1 MAKRSKRKRES
12 EKARLAQSSSQQVAH
27 VVREEVIN
35 EPPEKVDAEL
45 EAPSRTPQ
53 RWTSRTLLLLAILI
67 AWGAGASLR
76 TEWVRNADKP
86 EHADYKWK
94 DGYLLTTHDSY
105 FYASVIEQG
114 TAAQPD
120 QLVQH
125 ADIYHQGLLTLLGA
139 ALVKMGVSLPI
150 LTTWMPILIAPL
162 IVVPVILIG
171 RLYGSTLWGFCA
183 GLLAVVATSYFSRT
197 TPGYFDTDMFAVTW
211 PAMALYLLLRAHR
224 EESLGWL
231 LAGALTLMF
240 YPFAYGSGASVVIAM
255 SVCFIGYRLL
265 LLILKQLHRKQILPW
280 SPDAD
285 DTFTWDAI
293 LLVALGGLFCIWTPG
308 SLLFQ
313 APWKILLGLALM
325 AGATWLMWF
334 RKQTP
339 EKSHK
344 ISHAIRYA
352 AVFFVLLMLYLG
364 GPWHVVKQ
372 TLGYLPGV
380 QAKFEQWSG
389 NKPKVDPNAPAALPK
404 LKFQQV
410 KDTIV
415 EVKKTPFFSIKK
427 DDPTTARDERREACI
442 SKRVSGS
449 DWGFPLA
456 LFGLALLIIL
466 HPEFLIGAPLLGIGI
481 YLAHIAGHRFTIH
494 AVPLAAL
501 GATYIPLGLLELTR
515 RFSPDKPKTMLGSL
529 PFFEFSKKHQG
540 WFTAWLAAGLL
551 MLPLAYELIKPNY
564 DHDLLL
570 ARGRPPVL
578 REPEVAQ
585 LAELRKI
592 SKPGDYV
599 LTWWDYGSAVWLYSG
614 RNVLTSPYNQS
625 HDNYIIAKI
634 FNSNSQALAANL
646 ARLSVE
652 AFHQDGPPRGGALAV
667 EQIFRSA
674 TQSPN
679 EILEILKHPG
689 YPVPGRT
696 REVFL
701 YLPAQMMPI
710 FPVLHQFSERDLA
723 TGKLTSKRSTFLE
736 QTAWQPMGNNSKVI
750 AIGRIHP
757 DGKSMEATAFCDLE
771 AFFYIQ
777 KTSFKPPLTPTNL
790 NRISM
795 PYFSIE
801 TRDGKRLHCNLK
813 TLSLQS
819 GENAFALP
827 NLAFKDHNGKD
838 HLVPQANIVAGYPAL
853 PLKSIEIVNPD
864 PKRPGRV
871 LIQRFNTANNPHIQT
886 ANHHIVFSNE
896 NGGAY
901 LLGTPYYESNYIQMF
916 LLGQHDPQFF
926 EPVISGLQGR
936 IYRVK
941 R

>member
-1 MAKRSKRKRES
+1 MARRSKQKRKGVTGGKAAPTQSAS
-12 EKARLAQSSSQQVAH
+12 EPEPTDL
-27 VVREEVIN
+27 REEVI
-35 EPPEKVDAEL
+35 EVPPVTECIRPERSAGNRLRWV
-45 EAPSRTPQ
+45 SRA
-53 RWTSRTLLLLAILI
+53 LLLLAILI
-67 AWGAGASLR
+67 AWGAGALLR
-76 TEWVRNADKP
+76 AEWVRNADKP
-86 EHADYKWK
+86 EHADYKWQ
-94 DGYLLTTHDSY
+94 DGYLLTTHDSF
-105 FYASVIEQG
+105 FYASIIEQG

-139 ALVKMGVSLPI
+139 ALVKMGVSLPL

-183 GLLAVVATSYFSRT
+183 GLLAVGATSYFSRT

-211 PAMALYLLLRAHR
+211 PAMALYFLLRAHR
-224 EESLGWL
+224 EESRAWL
-231 LAGALTLMF
+231 LAGALMLMF
-240 YPFAYGSGASVVIAM
+240 YPFVYGSGASVVIA
-255 SVCFIGYRLL
+255 VGLCFIGYRLL
-265 LLILKQLHRKQILPW
+265 LLVLDQLHQRKKLPW
-280 SPDAD
+280 GPEVDHE
-285 DTFTWDAI
+285 FTWDAI

-313 APWKILLGLALM
+313 APWKILIGLMLIVGAL
-325 AGATWLMWF
+325 WLMWQ
-334 RKQTP
+334 RKHSPFQS
-339 EKSHK
+339 EK
-344 ISHAIRYA
+344 INRAIRGA

-380 QAKFEQWSG
+380 QAKLEAWSG
-389 NKPKVDPNAPAALPK
+389 PKPAANPNAESLPE

-410 KDTIV
+410 KETIV
-415 EVKKTPFFSIKK
+415 EVKATPFFAAK
-427 DDPTTARDERREACI
+427 DNPRETNVA
-442 SKRVSGS
+442 KRVSGS
-449 DWGFPLA
+449 DLGFALA
-456 LFGLALLIIL
+456 VFGLALLIIL

-515 RFSPDKPKTMLGSL
+515 RFSPDKPKAMLGSL

-551 MLPLAYELIKPNY
+551 TLPLACGLIKPNY
-564 DHDLLL
+564 AHDLLL

-578 REPEVAQ
+578 RAPEVAQ

-652 AFHQDGPPRGGALAV
+652 TFHQDGPARGGALAV
-667 EQIFRSA
+667 EQIFRSS

-689 YPVPGRT
+689 YPVSART
-696 REVFL
+696 RDVYL

-723 TGKLTSKRSTFLE
+723 TGKLTSNRSTFLE
-736 QTAWQPMGNNSKVI
+736 QTAWQSMGDNSRVI
-750 AIGRIHP
+750 AVGRIHS

-771 AFFYIQ
+771 AFLYIQ
-777 KTSFKPPLTPTNL
+777 KTPFKPPLTPANL
-790 NRISM
+790 GRISL

-813 TLSLQS
+813 TLSLQQS
-819 GENAFALP
+819 ATNNFAQP
-827 NLAFKDHNGKD
+827 DLAFNDHTGKA
-838 HLVPQANIVAGYPAL
+838 HVVPQTNIVAGYPAL
-853 PLKSIEIVNPD
+853 PLKSVEIVNP
-864 PKRPGRV
+864 RPGHPGHV
-871 LIQRFNTANNPHIQT
+871 TIQRFNPAGKPHIQA
-886 ANHHIVFSNE
+886 ANHHMVFSNE

-901 LLGTPYYESNYIQMF
+901 LLGTPNYESNYIQMF
-916 LLGQHDPQFF
+916 LLGLHDPQFF
-926 EPVISGLQGR
+926 EPVISGAQGR

>member
-1 MAKRSKRKRES
+1 MARRSNRTRES
-12 EKARLAQSSSQQVAH
+12 EKMGLAQSSTQQVAP
-27 VVREEVIN
+27 VVREEIIN
-35 EPPEKVDAEL
+35 EPPEKVGAEL
-45 EAPSRTPQ
+45 DAPLINPQ
-53 RWTSRTLLLLAILI
+53 RWASRTLLLLAILI
-67 AWGAGASLR
+67 AWGAGAWLR
-76 TEWVRNADKP
+76 AEWVRNADNP

-94 DGYLLTTHDSY
+94 DGYLLTTHDSF
-105 FYASVIEQG
+105 FYASVIDQG
-114 TAAQPD
+114 TTAQPD

-139 ALVKMGVSLPI
+139 ALVKMGVSLPM

-162 IVVPVILIG
+162 LAVPVILIG

-183 GLLAVVATSYFSRT
+183 GLLAVTATSYFSRT

-224 EESLGWL
+224 EESRGWL
-231 LAGALTLMF
+231 LAGALALMF
-240 YPFAYGSGASVVIAM
+240 YPFAYGSGASIVIAM

-265 LLILKQLHRKQILPW
+265 LMILKQLHRKQILPW
-280 SPDAD
+280 SPEAD

-313 APWKILLGLALM
+313 APWKILIGLTLMVGAL
-325 AGATWLMWF
+325 WLMWQ
-334 RKQTP
+334 RKHSPFQS
-339 EKSHK
+339 EKINRAH
-344 ISHAIRYA
+344 RGA
-352 AVFFVLLMLYLG
+352 AVFFVLLMLYVG

-380 QAKFEQWSG
+380 QAKLEEWSS
-389 NKPKVDPNAPAALPK
+389 PKPAASPIVEALPE

-415 EVKKTPFFSIKK
+415 EIKATPLFSVEEN
-427 DDPTTARDERREACI
+427 PAEANI
-442 SKRVSGS
+442 AKRVSGS
-449 DWGFPLA
+449 DLGFKLA
-456 LFGLALLIIL
+456 LIGLTLLIIL
-466 HPEFLIGAPLLGIGI
+466 HPEFIIGMPLLGIGI

-501 GATYIPLGLLELTR
+501 GATYIPLGLVELTR
-515 RFSPDKPKTMLGSL
+515 RFSPDKPKATLGSL
-529 PFFEFSKKHQG
+529 PFFEFSKKHRG
-540 WFTAWLAAGLL
+540 WFTAWLVAGLL
-551 MLPLAYELIKPNY
+551 TLPAAYGLVQPNWE
-564 DHDLLL
+564 HDLLL

-652 AFHQDGPPRGGALAV
+652 AFHQDGPPRGGPLAV
-667 EQIFRSA
+667 EQIFRSP

-723 TGKLTSKRSTFLE
+723 TGKLTSNRSTFLE
-736 QTAWQPMGNNSKVI
+736 QTAWQPMGENSKVI

-757 DGKSMEATAFCDLE
+757 DGKSMDPTAFCDLE

-777 KTSFKPPLTPTNL
+777 KTAFKPPLTPANL

-819 GENAFALP
+819 AENAFTLP

-926 EPVISGLQGR
+926 EPVISGPQGR

>member
-1 MAKRSKRKRES
+1 MARRSKQKRKGVTGG
-12 EKARLAQSSSQQVAH
+12 KTAPTQSPSKPEPTDL
-27 VVREEVIN
+27 REEVI
-35 EPPEKVDAEL
+35 EVPPVTECVRPERSAGNRL
-45 EAPSRTPQ
+45 RWASRA
-53 RWTSRTLLLLAILI
+53 LLLLAILI
-67 AWGAGASLR
+67 AWGAGAWLR
-76 TEWVRNADKP
+76 AEWVRNADKP
-86 EHADYKWK
+86 EHADYKL
-94 DGYLLTTHDSY
+94 DGDYLLTTHDSF

-125 ADIYHQGLLTLLGA
+125 ADIYHQGLLTLLGT
-139 ALVKMGVSLPI
+139 ALVKMGVSLSVV
-150 LTTWMPILIAPL
+150 TTWMPILIAPL

-183 GLLAVVATSYFSRT
+183 GLLAVTATSYFNRT
-197 TPGYFDTDMFAVTW
+197 IPGYFDTDMFAVTW
-211 PAMALYLLLRAHR
+211 PAMTLYLLLRAHR
-224 EESLGWL
+224 EESRGWL
-231 LAGALTLMF
+231 LAGALALMF
-240 YPFAYGSGASVVIAM
+240 YPFVYGSGASVVIAI
-255 SVCFIGYRLL
+255 SVSFVGYRLL
-265 LLILKQLHRKQILPW
+265 LMLINEIHTRKKLPW
-280 SPDAD
+280 GSDAD
-285 DTFTWDAI
+285 YEFTWDAV

-308 SLLFQ
+308 SLLFH
-313 APWKILLGLALM
+313 APWKTTLGLALM
-325 AGATWLMWF
+325 AGALWLMWH

-339 EKSHK
+339 HESFN
-344 ISHAIRYA
+344 ISRAIRGA

-380 QAKFEQWSG
+380 QAKLEAWSG
-389 NKPKVDPNAPAALPK
+389 PKPAASPIAEALPE

-415 EVKKTPFFSIKK
+415 EIKATPLFSVEEN
-427 DDPTTARDERREACI
+427 PAEANI
-442 SKRVSGS
+442 AKRVSGS
-449 DWGFPLA
+449 DLGFKLA
-456 LFGLALLIIL
+456 LIGLTLLIIL
-466 HPEFLIGAPLLGIGI
+466 HPEFIIGVPLLGIGI

-515 RFSPDKPKTMLGSL
+515 RISPNKPKALLGSL

-540 WFTAWLAAGLL
+540 WFTAWLVAGLL
-551 MLPLAYELIKPNY
+551 TVTLAYGLIRPNY

-578 REPEVAQ
+578 RAPEVAQ
-585 LAELRKI
+585 LVELRKI

-634 FNSNSQALAANL
+634 LNSNSQALAANL

-652 AFHQDGPPRGGALAV
+652 VFHQDGPPRGGPLAV
-667 EQIFRSA
+667 EQIFRSS

-679 EILEILKHPG
+679 EILEDLKDPG
-689 YPVPGRT
+689 YPIPGRT

-701 YLPAQMMPI
+701 YLPAQMMRI

-723 TGKLTSKRSTFLE
+723 TGTLTSNRSRFDTF
-736 QTAWQPMGNNSKVI
+736 TARKKMGQSNFVSLGHMQSKTEMSI
-750 AIGRIHP
+750 
-757 DGKSMEATAFCDLE
+757 TAFCDLE
-771 AFFYIQ
+771 AHVYIQ
-777 KTSFKPPLTPTNL
+777 KTPLHPPLTSANL
-790 NRISM
+790 N
-795 PYFSIE
+795 SIRNPFTVLTLE
-801 TRDGKRLHCNLK
+801 TRSGDHIHCNLQ
-813 TLSLQS
+813 TPLSLQ
-819 GENAFALP
+819 G
-827 NLAFKDHNGKD
+827 LAQDLVFKDLSGKI
-838 HLVPQANIVAGYPAL
+838 HTVPQANILFGYPAL
-853 PLKSIEIVNPD
+853 PLKSIEIVNPHPD
-864 PKRPGRV
+864 RPGHV
-871 LIQRFNTANNPHIQT
+871 FTQRFNTGGSAHTQT

-916 LLGQHDPQFF
+916 LLAQHDPQFF
-926 EPVISGLQGR
+926 EPVISGAQGR

>member
-1 MAKRSKRKRES
+1 MARRSKQKRKGVTGGKAVPTQSPS
-12 EKARLAQSSSQQVAH
+12 EPEPTDLH
-27 VVREEVIN
+27 EEVI
-35 EPPEKVDAEL
+35 EVPPVTECVRPERSAGKRLRWA
-45 EAPSRTPQ
+45 SRA
-53 RWTSRTLLLLAILI
+53 LLLLAILI
-67 AWGAGASLR
+67 AWGAGAWLR
-76 TEWVRNADKP
+76 AEWVRNADKP
-86 EHADYKWK
+86 EHADYKWQG
-94 DGYLLTTHDSY
+94 GYLLTTHDSF
-105 FYASVIEQG
+105 FYASIIEQG
-114 TAAQPD
+114 TTAQPD

-125 ADIYHQGLLTLLGA
+125 ADIYHQGLLTFLGA
-139 ALVKMGVSLPI
+139 ALVKMGVSLPW

-162 IVVPVILIG
+162 IVVPVILMG

-183 GLLAVVATSYFSRT
+183 GLLAVMATSYFSRT

-211 PAMALYLLLRAHR
+211 PAMTLYWLLRAHR
-224 EESLGWL
+224 EESRRWL
-231 LAGALTLMF
+231 LAGALAVMF
-240 YPFAYGSGASVVIAM
+240 YPFIYGSGASIVIAI
-255 SVCFIGYRLL
+255 SVSFVGYRLL
-265 LLILKQLHRKQILPW
+265 LMLINELHKRKKLPW
-280 SPDAD
+280 GSDAD
-285 DTFTWDAI
+285 YEFTWDAV

-308 SLLFQ
+308 SLLFH
-313 APWKILLGLALM
+313 APWKTTLGLALM
-325 AGATWLMWF
+325 AGALWLMWH

-339 EKSHK
+339 HESFN
-344 ISHAIRYA
+344 ISRAIRGA

-372 TLGYLPGV
+372 TLGYLPGG
-380 QAKFEQWSG
+380 QAKLEAWSG
-389 NKPKVDPNAPAALPK
+389 PKPAASPIAEALPE

-415 EVKKTPFFSIKK
+415 EIKATPLFSVEEN
-427 DDPTTARDERREACI
+427 PAEANI
-442 SKRVSGS
+442 AKRVSGS
-449 DWGFPLA
+449 DLGFKLA
-456 LFGLALLIIL
+456 LIGLTLLIIL
-466 HPEFLIGAPLLGIGI
+466 HPEFIIGMPLLGIGI

-515 RFSPDKPKTMLGSL
+515 RFDPDKPKAMIGSL
-529 PFFEFSKKHQG
+529 PFFEFSRKHQG
-540 WFTAWLAAGLL
+540 WFTAWLVAGLL
-551 MLPLAYELIKPNY
+551 TVPLAYGLIRPNY

-578 REPEVAQ
+578 RAPEVAQ

-652 AFHQDGPPRGGALAV
+652 VFHQDGPSRGGPLAV
-667 EQIFRSA
+667 EQIFRSP

-679 EILEILKHPG
+679 EILGILEHPG
-689 YPVPGRT
+689 YPVPDRT
-696 REVFL
+696 REAFL

-723 TGKLTSKRSTFLE
+723 TGKLTSNRSTFLE
-736 QTAWQPMGNNSKVI
+736 QAALQHMGGDSKAI
-750 AIGRIHP
+750 AMGRIHP
-757 DGKSMEATAFCDLE
+757 DGKREATAFCDLE

-777 KTSFKPPLTPTNL
+777 KPPLRPPLTPANL

-819 GENAFALP
+819 SEDAFALP
-827 NLAFKDHNGKD
+827 NLAFKDHTGEA

-864 PKRPGRV
+864 PKRPGR
-871 LIQRFNTANNPHIQT
+871 LIIQRFNTANNPHIQT

-926 EPVISGLQGR
+926 EPVISGAHGR

>member
-1 MAKRSKRKRES
+1 MARRSKRKKEG
-12 EKARLAQSSSQQVAH
+12 EKTRLAQSPTQPVAP

-35 EPPEKVDAEL
+35 EPPEKVAAEL
-45 EAPSRTPQ
+45 DASSRTPQ
-53 RWTSRTLLLLAILI
+53 RWASRTLLLLAILI
-67 AWGAGASLR
+67 AWGAGAWLR
-76 TEWVRNADKP
+76 AEWVRNADKP

-94 DGYLLTTHDSY
+94 DGYLLTTHDSF

-114 TAAQPD
+114 TTTQPD

-139 ALVKMGVSLPI
+139 ALVKMGVSLTI

-162 IVVPVILIG
+162 IAVPVILIG

-224 EESLGWL
+224 EESRGWL
-231 LAGALTLMF
+231 LAGALALMF
-240 YPFAYGSGASVVIAM
+240 YPFAYGSGASIVIAM

-265 LLILKQLHRKQILPW
+265 LMILKQLHRKKILPW
-280 SPDAD
+280 SPEAD
-285 DTFTWDAI
+285 DAFTWDAI
-293 LLVALGGLFCIWTPG
+293 LLVALGGLFCLWTPG

-313 APWKILLGLALM
+313 APWKILIGLALM
-325 AGATWLMWF
+325 TGAIQLMRQ
-334 RKQTP
+334 RKHTAAESRRINQ
-339 EKSHK
+339 
-344 ISHAIRYA
+344 AIKGA

-380 QAKFEQWSG
+380 QAKLEKWSG
-389 NKPKVDPNAPAALPK
+389 PKPAASPIAEALPE

-415 EVKKTPFFSIKK
+415 EIKATPLFSVEEN
-427 DDPTTARDERREACI
+427 PAEANI
-442 SKRVSGS
+442 AKRVSGS
-449 DWGFPLA
+449 DLGFKLA
-456 LFGLALLIIL
+456 LIGLTLLIIL
-466 HPEFLIGAPLLGIGI
+466 HPEFIIGVPLLGIGI

-501 GATYIPLGLLELTR
+501 GATYIPLGLVELTR

-540 WFTAWLAAGLL
+540 WFTAWLVAGLL
-551 MLPLAYELIKPNY
+551 TLPAAYGLVQPNWE
-564 DHDLLL
+564 HDLLL

-625 HDNYIIAKI
+625 NDNYIIAKI

-652 AFHQDGPPRGGALAV
+652 AFHQDGPARGGPLAV
-667 EQIFRSA
+667 EQIFRSP

-723 TGKLTSKRSTFLE
+723 TGKPTSNRSTFLE
-736 QTAWQPMGNNSKVI
+736 QTAWQPMGKNSKVI

-777 KTSFKPPLTPTNL
+777 KTSFKPPLTPANL

-926 EPVISGLQGR
+926 EPVISGPQGR

>member
-1 MAKRSKRKRES
+1 MARRSKRKRES
-12 EKARLAQSSSQQVAH
+12 EKTRVAQSSAQQVPPALH
-27 VVREEVIN
+27 EEVIN
-35 EPPEKVDAEL
+35 EPLEKVDAEL
-45 EAPSRTPQ
+45 DASSRAPQ
-53 RWTSRTLLLLAILI
+53 RWASRTLLLLAILI
-67 AWGAGASLR
+67 AWGAGAWLR
-76 TEWVRNADKP
+76 AEWVRNADKP

-94 DGYLLTTHDSY
+94 DGYLLTTHDSF

-139 ALVKMGVSLPI
+139 ALVKTGVSLPM

-183 GLLAVVATSYFSRT
+183 GLLAVTATSYFSRT

-224 EESLGWL
+224 EESRSWL
-231 LAGALTLMF
+231 LAGALALMF

-255 SVCFIGYRLL
+255 SICFIGYRLL
-265 LLILKQLHRKQILPW
+265 LMILKQLHCKQILPW
-280 SPDAD
+280 SPEAD

-313 APWKILLGLALM
+313 APWKILLGLWCM

-334 RKQTP
+334 REKTP

-352 AVFFVLLMLYLG
+352 AGFFVLLMLYLG

-372 TLGYLPGV
+372 TLGYLPSV
-380 QAKFEQWSG
+380 QAKFEQWSS
-389 NKPKVDPNAPAALPK
+389 NKPVANPNAPPALPD

-415 EVKKTPFFSIKK
+415 EVKATPFFSTKENLAETNI
-427 DDPTTARDERREACI
+427 A
-442 SKRVSGS
+442 KRVSGS
-449 DWGFPLA
+449 DLGFWLA
-456 LFGLALLIIL
+456 LIGLTLLIIL
-466 HPEFLIGAPLLGIGI
+466 HPEFIIGVPLLGIGI

-501 GATYIPLGLLELTR
+501 GATYIPLGMLELAR
-515 RFSPDKPKTMLGSL
+515 RVNPDTPKAMLGSL
-529 PFFEFSKKHQG
+529 PFFEFFKKHQG
-540 WFTAWLAAGLL
+540 WFTAWVVAGLL
-551 MLPLAYELIKPNY
+551 ALPVACKLGRPILE
-564 DHDLLL
+564 HDLAL

-625 HDNYIIAKI
+625 NDNYIIAKI
-634 FNSNSQALAANL
+634 LNSNSQALAANL

-723 TGKLTSKRSTFLE
+723 TGKPTSNRSTFHE
-736 QTAWQPMGNNSKVI
+736 QTAWQPMGKNSKVI
-750 AIGRIHP
+750 AVGRIHP

-777 KTSFKPPLTPTNL
+777 KTAFKPPLTPANL

-819 GENAFALP
+819 GENAFTLP

-864 PKRPGRV
+864 PKRPGHI

-926 EPVISGLQGR
+926 EPVISGPQGR

>member
-1 MAKRSKRKRES
+1 MANPSPAPVEPES
-12 EKARLAQSSSQQVAH
+12 IDEPSLTVSDELDSSTRTAM
-27 VVREEVIN
+27 RWG
-35 EPPEKVDAEL
+35 
-45 EAPSRTPQ
+45 SRA
-53 RWTSRTLLLLAILI
+53 LLLLAILI
-67 AWGAGASLR
+67 AWGAGAWLR
-76 TEWVRNADKP
+76 AEWVRNADKP
-86 EHADYKWK
+86 EHADYKWE
-94 DGYLLTTHDSY
+94 DGYLLTTHDSF

-114 TAAQPD
+114 TTAQPD
-120 QLVQH
+120 HLVQH

-139 ALVKMGVSLPI
+139 ALVKMGVSLPM

-183 GLLAVVATSYFSRT
+183 GLLAVGATSYFSRT

-224 EESLGWL
+224 EESRGWL
-231 LAGALTLMF
+231 LAGALALMF

-255 SVCFIGYRLL
+255 SLCFIGYRLL
-265 LLILKQLHRKQILPW
+265 LLLLGTLHHRNVLPW
-280 SPDAD
+280 GPDAD
-285 DTFTWDAI
+285 PEFTWDAV

-308 SLLFQ
+308 NLLFQ
-313 APWKILLGLALM
+313 APWKILIGLLLI
-325 AGATWLMWF
+325 AGAMRLMWL
-334 RKQTP
+334 RKHTP
-339 EKSHK
+339 IGLSK
-344 ISHAIRYA
+344 INRILRGAAI
-352 AVFFVLLMLYLG
+352 FFVLLMLYLG

-380 QAKFEQWSG
+380 QAKLEEWSG
-389 NKPKVDPNAPAALPK
+389 SKPNANPNAQPALPD

-410 KDTIV
+410 KKTIV
-415 EVKKTPFFSIKK
+415 EVKETPFFEVKEN
-427 DDPTTARDERREACI
+427 PREANVA
-442 SKRVSGS
+442 KRVSGS
-449 DWGFPLA
+449 NRGFV
-456 LFGLALLIIL
+456 LALLGLVLMMIL
-466 HPEFLIGAPLLGIGI
+466 YPEFVIAAPLLGIGI

-501 GATYIPLGLLELTR
+501 GATFIPFGVVELTR
-515 RFSPDKPKTMLGSL
+515 RISPGKPKAILGSL
-529 PFFEFSKKHQG
+529 PLNEFYRRHQG
-540 WFTAWLAAGLL
+540 WFAAWLGAGLL
-551 MLPLAYELIKPNY
+551 AIPLAYGLIRPNY
-564 DHDLLL
+564 EHDLLL

-578 REPEVAQ
+578 RAPEVAQ

-625 HDNYIIAKI
+625 NDNYIIAKI

-652 AFHQDGPPRGGALAV
+652 VFHQDGPPRGGAMAV
-667 EQIFRSA
+667 EQIFRSP

-696 REVFL
+696 RDVYL

-723 TGKLTSKRSTFLE
+723 TGEPTSNPSTFLE
-736 QTAWQPMGNNSKVI
+736 YTAWQPMGKKSNVI
-750 AIGRIHP
+750 AVGHIGP
-757 DGKSMEATAFCDLE
+757 DGKSMEATGFCDLK
-771 AFFYIQ
+771 AFLYIQ
-777 KTSFKPPLTPTNL
+777 KTPFKPPLTPANL
-790 NRISM
+790 GQITL

-801 TRDGKRLHCNLK
+801 TRDSKRLHCNLK
-813 TLSLQS
+813 TLTLQ
-819 GENAFALP
+819 NATYD
-827 NLAFKDHNGKD
+827 LAFNDHTGKA
-838 HLVPQANIVAGYPAL
+838 HVVPQANIIAGYPAL
-853 PLKSIEIVNPD
+853 PLKSIEIVNPRPD
-864 PKRPGRV
+864 RPGHV
-871 LIQRFNTANNPHIQT
+871 TIQRFNPADNPHSQT
-886 ANHHIVFSNE
+886 ANHHLIFSNE

-901 LLGTPYYESNYIQMF
+901 LLGTPNYESNYIQMF
-916 LLGQHDPQFF
+916 LLGQYDPQFF
-926 EPVISGLQGR
+926 EPVISGAQGR

>member
-1 MAKRSKRKRES
+1 MARRSNRKRES
-12 EKARLAQSSSQQVAH
+12 EKTRLAQSSTQQVAP

-35 EPPEKVDAEL
+35 EPPEKVTAEL
-45 EAPSRTPQ
+45 DASSKTPR
-53 RWTSRTLLLLAILI
+53 RWASRTLLLLAILI
-67 AWGAGASLR
+67 AWGAGAWLR
-76 TEWVRNADKP
+76 AEWVRNADKP

-139 ALVKMGVSLPI
+139 ALVSMGVSLPI

-211 PAMALYLLLRAHR
+211 PVMAMYLLLRAHH
-224 EESLGWL
+224 EESRGWL
-231 LAGALTLMF
+231 LAGALALMF

-255 SVCFIGYRLL
+255 SICFIGYRLL
-265 LLILKQLHRKQILPW
+265 LMILKQLHRKQILPW
-280 SPDAD
+280 SPEAD

-293 LLVALGGLFCIWTPG
+293 LLVALGGLFCLWTPG

-313 APWKILLGLALM
+313 APWKILIGLALM
-325 AGATWLMWF
+325 TGAIQLMRQ
-334 RKQTP
+334 RKHTAAEP
-339 EKSHK
+339 RK
-344 ISHAIRYA
+344 INHAIKGA

-372 TLGYLPGV
+372 TLGYLPGL
-380 QAKFEQWSG
+380 QAKLEEWSG
-389 NKPKVDPNAPAALPK
+389 PKPAASPIAEALPE

-415 EVKKTPFFSIKK
+415 EVKATPFFSVEEN
-427 DDPTTARDERREACI
+427 PAEANI
-442 SKRVSGS
+442 AKRVSGS
-449 DWGFPLA
+449 DLGFKLA
-456 LFGLALLIIL
+456 LIGLTLLIIL
-466 HPEFLIGAPLLGIGI
+466 HPEFIIGMPLLGIGI

-646 ARLSVE
+646 ARLAVE
-652 AFHQDGPPRGGALAV
+652 AFHQDGPPRGGPLAV

-723 TGKLTSKRSTFLE
+723 TGKLTSNRSTFLE
-736 QTAWQPMGNNSKVI
+736 QTAWQPMGKNSKVI

-777 KTSFKPPLTPTNL
+777 KTSFKPPLTPANL

-827 NLAFKDHNGKD
+827 SLAFKDHNGKD
-838 HLVPQANIVAGYPAL
+838 HLVLQANIVAGYPAL

-901 LLGTPYYESNYIQMF
+901 LLGTSYYESNYIQMF

-926 EPVISGLQGR
+926 EPVISGPQGR

>member
-1 MAKRSKRKRES
+1 MARRSKRKRES
-12 EKARLAQSSSQQVAH
+12 EKTRVAQSSTQQVPPVLH
-27 VVREEVIN
+27 EEAIN
-35 EPPEKVDAEL
+35 EPLEKVDAEL
-45 EAPSRTPQ
+45 DASSRAPQ
-53 RWTSRTLLLLAILI
+53 RWASRTLLLLAILI
-67 AWGAGASLR
+67 AWGAGAWLR
-76 TEWVRNADKP
+76 AEWVRNADKP

-94 DGYLLTTHDSY
+94 DGYLLTTHDSF

-139 ALVKMGVSLPI
+139 ALVKIGVSLPM

-183 GLLAVVATSYFSRT
+183 GLLAVTATSYFSRT

-224 EESLGWL
+224 EESRSWL
-231 LAGALTLMF
+231 LAGALALMF

-255 SVCFIGYRLL
+255 SICFIGYRLL
-265 LLILKQLHRKQILPW
+265 LVILKQLHRKQILPW
-280 SPDAD
+280 SPEAD

-325 AGATWLMWF
+325 VGATWLMRQ
-334 RKQTP
+334 RKHSP

-352 AVFFVLLMLYLG
+352 AGFFVLLMLYLG

-389 NKPKVDPNAPAALPK
+389 SKPVVNPNAPPALPE

-415 EVKKTPFFSIKK
+415 EVKATPFFSTKENPAETNI
-427 DDPTTARDERREACI
+427 A
-442 SKRVSGS
+442 KRVSGS
-449 DWGFPLA
+449 DWGFWLA
-456 LFGLALLIIL
+456 LIGLTLLIIL
-466 HPEFLIGAPLLGIGI
+466 HPEFIIGVPLLGIGI

-501 GATYIPLGLLELTR
+501 GATYIPLGMVELAR
-515 RFSPDKPKTMLGSL
+515 RVSPDKPKAMLGSL
-529 PFFEFSKKHQG
+529 PFFEFFKKHRG
-540 WFTAWLAAGLL
+540 WFAAWLVVGLL
-551 MLPLAYELIKPNY
+551 TLPAAYGLVRPNWE
-564 DHDLLL
+564 HDLLL

-625 HDNYIIAKI
+625 NDNYIIAKI
-634 FNSNSQALAANL
+634 LNSNSQALAANL

-723 TGKLTSKRSTFLE
+723 SGKLTSNRSIFHE
-736 QTAWQPMGNNSKVI
+736 QTAWQPMGKNSKVI
-750 AIGRIHP
+750 AVGRIHP

-777 KTSFKPPLTPTNL
+777 KTAFKPPLTPANL

-838 HLVPQANIVAGYPAL
+838 HLVPQVNIIAGYPAL

-864 PKRPGRV
+864 PNSPGRV

-926 EPVISGLQGR
+926 EPVISGPQGR